1 MDNSIT
7 NDKISIVFDNK
18 DDCDKWCS
26 IEYDHWW
33 WISVW
38 WKAKRENE
46 KMVTINKTR
55 DDQTFYEYL
64 NLKDNNKMLWRN
76 LSKEPKLI

>member
-1 MDNSIT
+1 MYNKVEI
-7 NDKISIVFDNK
+7 NDRISIVFDNK

-46 KMVTINKTR
+46 KMVTINKIR

-64 NLKDNNKMLWRN
+64 YCQIQYLFYL
-76 LSKEPKLI
+76 LCYPLLI